1 MHIFMLLLLFETA
14 LGRICY

>member
-1 MHIFMLLLLFETA
+1 MLLLLFETA